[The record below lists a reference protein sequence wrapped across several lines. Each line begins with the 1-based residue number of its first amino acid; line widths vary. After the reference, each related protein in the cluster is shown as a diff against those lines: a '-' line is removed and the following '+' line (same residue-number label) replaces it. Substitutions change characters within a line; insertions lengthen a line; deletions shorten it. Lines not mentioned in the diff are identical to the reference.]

1 LCYDIIPP
9 SGSFRRK
16 GYICQ
21 EEGLYMAGGRV
32 IYAWRKGYIC
42 LEEAILAFIIIA

>member
-1 LCYDIIPP
+1 M
-9 SGSFRRK
+9 SGGRVIYAWRK
-16 GYICQ
+16 GYICL
-21 EEGLYMAGGRV
+21 EEGLYMSGGRA